1 MTFRPDAAAGPKTER
16 SPGGFGRLRSTG
28 EGGLRSQDRLAIR
41 RKTRCGRYFQGA
53 FGQWVAVHVGN
64 RTGSVDPGCVGDP
77 QVTRPDG
84 DCHRVGYHFK
94 SSLIGAS
101 DMACTR
107 KKPGTDGNPTLFR
120 HGGPGFHSPV
130 SASACTASAS
140 AGIGG
145 RGGTEFTATD
155 SHPRRGSS
163 RCCGLYFFARN
174 RNGFARNR
182 HGRQRHRR
190 TGSAGTGNPRPIDP
204 REKSLRTGTAVEKS
218 IFVNF

>member
-130 SASACTASAS
+130 SASACSASAS

-145 RGGTEFTATD
+145 RGEPISPQPTRILAEARHAAVVCT
-155 SHPRRGSS
+155 SS
-163 RCCGLYFFARN
+163 L
-174 RNGFARNR
+174 
-182 HGRQRHRR
+182 
-190 TGSAGTGNPRPIDP
+190 GTGMGSLGTGMGGNVTAGPAPRGRAI
-204 REKSLRTGTAVEKS
+204 LAQS
-218 IFVNF
+218 IRAKKVYGPEPPLKRAFS